1 MNSSV
6 DEFQQKHVS
15 YSMVEAKDLPFHCP
29 PKDAQKWN
37 MHPKVFLK
45 FDLECNSS
53 CPYCGASYE
62 LA

>member
-1 MNSSV
+1 MNSSI

-15 YSMVEAKDLPFHCP
+15 FSVVEAKDLPFHCP
-29 PKDAQKWN
+29 PKEANKWN

-45 FDLECNSS
+45 FDSEGKAD

>member
-15 YSMVEAKDLPFHCP
+15 YSMVEVKDLPFHCP

-45 FDLECNSS
+45 FDSEGKSS